1 LLLEIIGVEMSEYKV
16 GEIAEIVGVNVETIR
31 YYEKIKLMPEPKRKE
46 FSRYRIYDKNDLAR
60 LTFIKRA
67 KELGF
72 TLKEIK
78 ELLDLR
84 IESTATCGDVKHLA
98 EHKLTDIEQ
107 RIKDLKNIKNVLT
120 KLINQCIR
128 EEVST
133 EECPILE
140 VIETNRKVKK

>member
-1 LLLEIIGVEMSEYKV
+1 MKKGLEMEQYKV
-16 GEIAEIVGVNVETIR
+16 GEIAKMVDMNVETLR
-31 YYEKIKLMPEPKRKE
+31 YYEKIKLMPKPKRKE
-46 FSRYRIYDKNDLAR
+46 SRYRLYDDNDLRR
-60 LTFIKRA
+60 LKFIKRA

-78 ELLDLR
+78 ELLNLK

-98 EHKLTDIEQ
+98 EHKLNDIEE
-107 RIKDLKNIKNVLT
+107 RIKDLKNIKSVLV
-120 KLINQCIR
+120 KLINQCVC

-140 VIETNRKVKK
+140 VIESK

>member
-1 LLLEIIGVEMSEYKV
+1 MKQYKV
-16 GEIAEIVGVNVETIR
+16 GEIAEKVGVNVETLR
-31 YYEKIKLMPEPKRKE
+31 YYEKIKLMPKPKRKE
-46 FSRYRIYDKNDLAR
+46 SRYRFYDELDLKR
-60 LTFIKRA
+60 LSFIKRA

-78 ELLDLR
+78 ELLNLK

-98 EHKLTDIEQ
+98 EHKLTDIEE
-107 RIKDLKNIKNVLT
+107 RINDLKNIKTVLV
-120 KLINQCIR
+120 KLINQCVC

-140 VIETNRKVKK
+140 VIEQKIK

>member
-1 LLLEIIGVEMSEYKV
+1 VKKGLEMEHYKV
-16 GEIAEIVGVNVETIR
+16 GDIAEKVGVNVETLR
-31 YYEKIKLMPEPKRKE
+31 YYEKIKIMPKPKRME
-46 FSRYRIYDKNDLAR
+46 SRYRIYDELDLKR
-60 LTFIKRA
+60 LLFIKRA

-78 ELLDLR
+78 ELLNLK

-98 EHKLTDIEQ
+98 EHKLTDIEE
-107 RIKDLKNIKNVLT
+107 RIKDLKNIKNVLI
-120 KLINQCIR
+120 KLVNQCVC

-140 VIETNRKVKK
+140 VIEQKIK

>member
-1 LLLEIIGVEMSEYKV
+1 MSEYKV